1 MTNEFYCK
9 DGDLSAPGWLVEAER
24 PSDQFAHPVV
34 GVTVPMTPDLLRPAA
49 VGDVAV
55 RGGGGG
61 GGGGAGVAARPW
73 GDAA

>member
-1 MTNEFYCK
+1 M
-9 DGDLSAPGWLVEAER
+9 EAER

-34 GVTVPMTPDLLRPAA
+34 GVTPPMLPDLLRPAA
-49 VGDVAV
+49 VGEA
-55 RGGGGG
+55 GSGGGG